1 MAEKQKSL
9 TGTVVSDKME
19 KTVVVRV
26 DHTMRHRLYHKIMKR
41 SKRYLAHDDR
51 LDAKLGDVVR
61 IIEAR
66 PMSRHKRWRVA
77 EIVERGE
84 VAEIAPQEIDVEY
97 LALHREREAPPPPR
111 VAAEVTEGEAASA
124 EAPADEAA
132 LTEEAAEGEAAS
144 AEAPVDEATLDE
156 AIEAAEAVATTEV
169 LTEEIAEEEDQ
180 AEES

>member
-1 MAEKQKSL
+1 MAEQQKSL

-51 LDAKLGDVVR
+51 LEAKLGDVVR

-84 VAEIAPQEIDVEY
+84 VAEIAPREIDAEY

-111 VAAEVTEGEAASA
+111 VAEEATEG
-124 EAPADEAA
+124 
-132 LTEEAAEGEAAS
+132 
-144 AEAPVDEATLDE
+144 
-156 AIEAAEAVATTEV
+156 EAAEAVATTEV
-169 LTEEIAEEEDQ
+169 LAEEVAEEEDQ
-180 AEES
+180 AEEA

>member
-19 KTVVVRV
+19 KTVVVQV
-26 DHTMRHRLYHKIMKR
+26 DHTTRHPLYHKIMKR

-51 LDAKLGDVVR
+51 LEAKRGDVVR

-84 VAEIAPQEIDVEY
+84 VAEIAPREIDAEY

-111 VAAEVTEGEAASA
+111 AAA
-124 EAPADEAA
+124 
-132 LTEEAAEGEAAS
+132 EAAEGE
-144 AEAPVDEATLDE
+144 EAGAKAPPDEETLDE
-156 AIEAAEAVATTEV
+156 AVEAAEAVATTEV
-169 LTEEIAEEEDQ
+169 LVEEVAEEEDQ
-180 AEES
+180 PEES